1 MQLFPGPKSS
11 TRQEPSVFLI
21 SVFYLPLGLCP
32 NKFYEYTPPSYC
44 CPKRLFLILQAC
56 HSRGS
61 RGCHYTPQILTDQ
74 FTLPQL
80 QGTDYAHHIT
90 IGPPDFQTSY
100 GPAPPT
106 LAEILPIATK
116 KIVTSPQCMQPAH
129 RDVP

>member
-1 MQLFPGPKSS
+1 MY
-11 TRQEPSVFLI
+11 VFLI

-80 QGTDYAHHIT
+80 QGTDYAHHINT
-90 IGPPDFQTSY
+90 GPPDFQTFQRPCSTY
-100 GPAPPT
+100 SGGDPAYSNKENSDITPVHATSAQRCSIGHSEPFQ
-106 LAEILPIATK
+106 AE
-116 KIVTSPQCMQPAH
+116 M
-129 RDVP
+129 